1 MKIQLLDGLP
11 FVSASLLFRGKQL
24 DFENMLLDTG
34 STGTVLASDKV
45 AAIDLIAEPDDL
57 IRRIRGVGGA
67 EYVFSKQ
74 VDDLSVGQLHISDFE
89 VEVGAMDYGFNID
102 GIIGMDFLSQVGAI
116 IDLAKFEVI
125 AVAE

>member
-11 FVSASLLFRGKQL
+11 FISASLLFRGQQL
-24 DFENMLLDTG
+24 DFEHMLLDTG
-34 STGTVLASDKV
+34 SAGTVLASDKV
-45 AAIDLIAEPDDL
+45 ATIDLIAEPDDI

-74 VDDLSVGQLHISDFE
+74 VDALSVGKLHVSDFE
-89 VEVGAMDYGFNID
+89 IEIGAMDYGFAID
-102 GIIGMDFLSQVGAI
+102 GILGMDFLSQVGAI